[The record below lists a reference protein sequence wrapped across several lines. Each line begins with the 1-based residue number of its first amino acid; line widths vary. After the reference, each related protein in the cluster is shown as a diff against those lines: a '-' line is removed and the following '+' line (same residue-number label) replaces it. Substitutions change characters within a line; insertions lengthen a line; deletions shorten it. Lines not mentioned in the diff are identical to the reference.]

1 MFIGYY
7 SIANC
12 VTLFGLLS
20 SVTACF
26 LAANGNFKFAVYM
39 LFIACMCDIA
49 DGTLARKVKD
59 RSIEDRQFGIQL
71 DSICDVVSFGVTP
84 CFMAFSFGFDGVLD
98 VIIYGFFIVAGAIR
112 LAYFNTLANKNPGK
126 KMKYFRGVPIPFSTF
141 VITVLFLLTTFIPAV
156 VTVWFFRIGLLGLG
170 LAYILNIKVKKPHG
184 KQAMIILGAEV
195 LLLLLMLIGDC
206 KQPEDKIAKSDDND
220 DKDKTEESSADS
232 GDSSAESDL
241 FE

>member
-7 SIANC
+7 SLANC

-39 LFIACMCDIA
+39 LFLACLCDIV
-49 DGTLARKVKD
+49 DGTIARANRN
-59 RSIEDRQFGIQL
+59 RSLDDKNFGIQL

-84 CFMAFSFGFDGVLD
+84 CFIAFSFGFDGFLD
-98 VIIYGFFIVAGAIR
+98 VLIYGFFIICGAIR

-141 VITVLFLLTTFIPAV
+141 IVTFLFLLTTFIPAS
-156 VTVWFFRIGLLGLG
+156 VTVWLFRLLFLGLAF
-170 LAYILNIKVKKPHG
+170 AYILNIRVKKPNG
-184 KQAMIILGAEV
+184 KDAMIILGIEV
-195 LLLLLMLIGDC
+195 VMLLLMLIGDC
-206 KQPEDKIAKSDDND
+206 KQPNIKADDND
-220 DKDKTEESSADS
+220 DDEADE
-232 GDSSAESDL
+232 SAEVSEASDLCYMHSDL
-241 FE
+241 FEI

>member
-39 LFIACMCDIA
+39 LFLACMCDIM
-49 DGTLARKVKD
+49 DGTIARKVKN
-59 RSIEDRQFGIQL
+59 RSLEDRFFGIQL

-84 CFMAFSFGFDGVLD
+84 CFMAFSFGFDGFLD
-98 VIIYGFFIVAGAIR
+98 VLIYGFFIVCGAVR
-112 LAYFNTLANKNPGK
+112 LAYFNTMANQKPGK
-126 KMKYFRGVPIPFSTF
+126 KLKYFRGVPIPFSTF
-141 VITVLFLLTTFIPAV
+141 VITALFLLTTFIPAS
-156 VTVWFFRIGLLGLG
+156 VTVWFFRLALLALG
-170 LAYILNIKVKKPHG
+170 FAFILNIKVKKPRG
-184 KQAMIILGAEV
+184 RQAMIILGAEI

-206 KQPEDKIAKSDDND
+206 KQPADKKAKNEDDDD
-220 DKDKTEESSADS
+220 VDKTEESS
-232 GDSSAESDL
+232 EMSDNDDTGL
-241 FE
+241 FTSK

>member
-7 SIANC
+7 SLANC

-39 LFIACMCDIA
+39 LFLACLCDIV
-49 DGTLARKVKD
+49 DGTIARANRN
-59 RSIEDRQFGIQL
+59 RSLDDKNFGIQL

-84 CFMAFSFGFDGVLD
+84 CFIAFSFGFDGFLD
-98 VIIYGFFIVAGAIR
+98 VLIYGFFIACGAIR

-141 VITVLFLLTTFIPAV
+141 IVTFLFLLTTFIPAS
-156 VTVWFFRIGLLGLG
+156 VTVWLFRLLFLGLAF
-170 LAYILNIKVKKPHG
+170 AYILNIRVKKPNG
-184 KQAMIILGAEV
+184 KDAMIILGIEV
-195 LLLLLMLIGDC
+195 VMLLLMLIGDC
-206 KQPEDKIAKSDDND
+206 KQPNIKADDND
-220 DKDKTEESSADS
+220 DDEADE
-232 GDSSAESDL
+232 SAEVSEASDLCYMHSDL
-241 FE
+241 FEI